1 MKCLCSIEMPIS
13 EDDWGRAYEEA
24 DLLTTL
30 HETLVEHSPQALRV
44 NDLLRDAGPGGP
56 DDHGLWGAFTQAIQ
70 WQFSRERSKA
80 VVESALETLVYDGLA
95 EKRALE
101 HDGEITIYYRATESE
116 DRL

>member
-1 MKCLCSIEMPIS
+1 MPLN
-13 EDDWGRAYEEA
+13 EADWDRAREET

-30 HETLVEHSPQALRV
+30 HETLVERWPQALRV

-56 DDHGLWGAFTQAIQ
+56 EEHGLMGAFTKAIQ

-80 VVESALETLVYDGLA
+80 VVEAALETLVYHGLA

-101 HDGEITIYYRATESE
+101 RDGEITIYYRATEPADGS
-116 DRL
+116 

>member
-1 MKCLCSIEMPIS
+1 MKRLRSIDMTIS
-13 EDDWGRAYEEA
+13 EGEWEQAREEL

-30 HETLVEHSPQALRV
+30 HGTLVEHRPQALRV

-56 DDHGLWGAFTQAIQ
+56 EDHGLWGAFTQAIQ

-80 VVESALETLVYDGLA
+80 VVEAALETLVYDGLA

-116 DRL
+116 D

>member
-1 MKCLCSIEMPIS
+1 MGTRG
-13 EDDWGRAYEEA
+13 GRSPDYASR
-24 DLLTTL
+24 TTRR
-30 HETLVEHSPQALRV
+30 TLAPALRV

-56 DDHGLWGAFTQAIQ
+56 EDHGLWGAFTQAK

-80 VVESALETLVYDGLA
+80 VVEAALETLVYDGLA

-116 DRL
+116 DQP

>member
-1 MKCLCSIEMPIS
+1 MTLS
-13 EDDWGRAYEEA
+13 ESDWERAAPET

-30 HETLVEHSPQALRV
+30 HEALVEHRPQALRV

-56 DDHGLWGAFTQAIQ
+56 EEHGLWGAFNEAIQ

-80 VVESALETLVYDGLA
+80 VVEAALETLVYHGLA

-101 HDGEITIYYRATESE
+101 HEDGITIYYRATEPTE
-116 DRL
+116 RE